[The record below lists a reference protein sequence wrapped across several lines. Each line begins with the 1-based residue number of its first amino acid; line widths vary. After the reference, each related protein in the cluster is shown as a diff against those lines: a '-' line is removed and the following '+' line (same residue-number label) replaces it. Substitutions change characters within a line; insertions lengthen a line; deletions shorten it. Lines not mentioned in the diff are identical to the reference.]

1 MPKTLEEI
9 QKEIEKTKHPDDYH
23 HPFEVR
29 ASSIDSSQGNG
40 NLDVEGTPVV
50 FGQKTHLFDLY
61 DGTKVYEVIDKHA
74 FDECDSSD
82 AFFRYNHSDEQFPL
96 ARTRIKDIAKEGSLV
111 LSIAE
116 DGLHMRA
123 NLMKTT
129 AGEDCYRCIKAGTLS
144 EMSFAFSTEGGETIY
159 DNSVEG
165 EVTITRRK
173 ISRLFDVAA
182 VMRPAYGNTEIHA
195 RAMGD
200 VETFLS
206 ELESEKRAKEL
217 RMAKIRAG
225 VQIPKTDKSK

>member
-1 MPKTLEEI
+1 MPKSIEEI
-9 QKEIEKTKHPDDYH
+9 QKEMAKTKHPEDYH

-29 ASSIDSSQGNG
+29 AAQLGDGQESKD
-40 NLDVEGTPVV
+40 LLVEGTPVV

-61 DGTKVYEVIDKHA
+61 DGTKVYEVIDKRA

-82 AFFRYNHSDEQFPL
+82 AFFRYNHSEEQFPL
-96 ARTRIKDIAKEGSLV
+96 ARTRIKDIGKEGSLQI
-111 LSIAE
+111 SIGD

-129 AGEDCYRCIKAGTLS
+129 AGEDCFRCIKAGTLS
-144 EMSFAFSTEGGETIY
+144 EMSFAFSTEGGETVY

-173 ISRLFDVAA
+173 ISRLYDVAA

-200 VETFLS
+200 VEAFLS
-206 ELESEKRAKEL
+206 ELESEKRAKGL

-225 VQIPKTDKSK
+225 VSIPKTDESK